1 MIPVPAS
8 TSPAHSDQMPAIYSV
23 SQISSHTRQTLERDS
38 VLQDLWVSG
47 EVANLARPGS
57 GHSYFSI
64 RDGKATLRCV
74 MFRNSRGMHFLD
86 NGAAIILHG
95 RVSIYEQ
102 RGDLQ
107 IIADIA
113 QPEGVGEL
121 QLKLE
126 QLKLEL
132 EQQGL
137 FDESRKRELPRF
149 PKKIAVVTSPTG
161 SVWHD
166 IQNVIRRRYPLVEL
180 AIAPAPVQGEDAAP
194 ALAESLK
201 AAGSDPGVDVVIV
214 ARGGGSLE
222 DLWAFNEEAVARAIF
237 ACSAPVVS
245 AVGHETDYTI
255 ADLVADLRAPT
266 PSAAAELVV
275 PDKIELMAFAVVAAQ
290 SMDASIT
297 RRISNGVDTTTQL
310 ERRLH
315 TALPD
320 LDALRMKIDDRLT
333 SARRTLAHLLTLN
346 AERVQGLRLRLD
358 SLSPHDTLRR
368 GYAIVQRKDDGSVIG
383 ASSEVAT
390 GDDIE
395 ITLTDGELE
404 AKVTSTQQALQE
416 QI

>member
-1 MIPVPAS
+1 
-8 TSPAHSDQMPAIYSV
+8 MPAIYSV

-86 NGAAIILHG
+86 DGAAIILHG

-194 ALAESLK
+194 ALAESLQ
-201 AAGSDPGVDVVIV
+201 AAGSEPGVDVVIV

-237 ACSAPVVS
+237 ACPVPVVS

-275 PDKIELMAFAVVAAQ
+275 PDKTELMAFAVAAAQ

-297 RRISNGVDTTTQL
+297 RRLSNGADSTTQL

-320 LDALRMKIDDRLT
+320 LDALRLRIDDRLK

-368 GYAIVQRKDDGSVIG
+368 GYAIVQRKDDGSVVST
-383 ASSEVAT
+383 SSEVTT

-395 ITLTDGELE
+395 VTLTDGEIE
-404 AKVTSTQQALQE
+404 AKVTSTQQTS
-416 QI
+416 

>member
-1 MIPVPAS
+1 
-8 TSPAHSDQMPAIYSV
+8 MPAIYSV
-23 SQISSHTRQTLERDS
+23 SQLSSHTRQTLERDS

-126 QLKLEL
+126 QLKFEL

-137 FDESRKRELPRF
+137 FDETRKRELPRF
-149 PKKIAVVTSPTG
+149 PRKIAVVTSPTG

-166 IQNVIRRRYPLVEL
+166 IQNVVRRRYPLVEL

-194 ALAESLK
+194 AIAESLQ
-201 AAGSDPGVDVVIV
+201 AASSEPDVDLVIV

-237 ACSAPVVS
+237 ACPVPVVS

-275 PDKIELMAFAVVAAQ
+275 PDKSELMAFTVAAAQ

-297 RRISNGVDTTTQL
+297 RRLSAATDTTRQL
-310 ERRLH
+310 DVRLH
-315 TALPD
+315 NALPD
-320 LDALRMKIDDRLT
+320 LDALRMQIDDRLK

-346 AERVQGLRLRLD
+346 TERVQGLRLRLD
-358 SLSPHDTLRR
+358 SLSPRDTLRR
-368 GYAIVQRKDDGSVIG
+368 GYAIVQRKDDGSVIS
-383 ASSEVAT
+383 ASSQVDS
-390 GDDIE
+390 GDDID
-395 ITLTDGELE
+395 ITLTDGELK
-404 AKVTSTQQALQE
+404 AKVTSTRQALQE

>member
-1 MIPVPAS
+1 MA
-8 TSPAHSDQMPAIYSV
+8 TIYSV
-23 SQISSHTRQTLERDS
+23 SQLSSYTKQTLERDS
-38 VLQDLWVSG
+38 VLQDLWVGG

-57 GHSYFSI
+57 GHAYFSI
-64 RDGKATLRCV
+64 RDGKATMRCV
-74 MFRNSRGMHFLD
+74 MFRNSRGMHYLD

-95 RVSIYEQ
+95 RISIYEQ

-107 IIADIA
+107 VIADIV

-126 QLKLEL
+126 QLKLQL

-137 FDESRKRELPRF
+137 FDESRKRTLPQF

-194 ALAESLK
+194 AIAEALQ
-201 AAGSDPGVDVVIV
+201 AAGDESGANIVIV

-237 ACSAPVVS
+237 ACPIPVVS

-275 PDKIELMAFAVVAAQ
+275 PDKVELIAFALGAAQ
-290 SMDASIT
+290 SMDASISRQLT
-297 RRISNGVDTTTQL
+297 SGIDAASQL

-315 TALPD
+315 NALPD
-320 LDALRMKIDDRLT
+320 LDMLRLRIDDRLR
-333 SARRTLAHLLTLN
+333 SARQMLMHMLRLNSERT
-346 AERVQGLRLRLD
+346 QGLRLRLD
-358 SLSPHDTLRR
+358 SLSPRDTLRR
-368 GYAIVQRKDDGSVIG
+368 GYAIVQRTDDGSVISEHTQ
-383 ASSEVAT
+383 ASA
-390 GDDIE
+390 GDPIN
-395 ITLTDGELE
+395 ITLTNGIIE
-404 AKVTSTQQALQE
+404 AEVTSTRNGQQE
-416 QI
+416 R

>member
-1 MIPVPAS
+1 M
-8 TSPAHSDQMPAIYSV
+8 
-23 SQISSHTRQTLERDS
+23 
-38 VLQDLWVSG
+38 LQDFWVNG

-64 RDGKATLRCV
+64 RDGNSTMRCV
-74 MFRNSRGMHFLD
+74 MFRNSRGANYLQ

-137 FDESRKRELPRF
+137 FDKSRKRGLPRF
-149 PKKIAVVTSPTG
+149 PKKVAVVTSPSG

-166 IQNVIRRRYPLVEL
+166 IQNVVRRRYPLVEL

-194 ALAESLK
+194 AIVEALQ
-201 AAGSDPGVDVVIV
+201 AAGNEQGVDVVIV

-222 DLWAFNEEAVARAIF
+222 DLWAFNEEEVARAIF
-237 ACSAPVVS
+237 ACPVPVVS
-245 AVGHETDYTI
+245 AVGHETDHTI

-275 PDKIELMAFAVVAAQ
+275 PDSAELIAFTVASAQ
-290 SMDASIT
+290 SMDASISRQVT
-297 RRISNGVDTTTQL
+297 SGIETAQQL
-310 ERRLH
+310 GRRLNNS
-315 TALPD
+315 LPD
-320 LDALRMKIDDRLT
+320 LDTLRLRIDDRLRI
-333 SARRTLAHLLTLN
+333 ARQMLAHMLSLN
-346 AERVQGLRLRLD
+346 GERVDGLMLRLEA
-358 SLSPHDTLRR
+358 LSPRDTLRR
-368 GYAIVQRKDDGSVIG
+368 GYAIVQRNDDGSVVSRHTQ
-383 ASSEVAT
+383 AEV
-390 GDDIE
+390 GDALD
-395 ITLTDGELE
+395 ITLTNG
-404 AKVTSTQQALQE
+404 AIQAQVTSTE
-416 QI
+416 QV

>member
-1 MIPVPAS
+1 MLE
-8 TSPAHSDQMPAIYSV
+8 SDVAL
-23 SQISSHTRQTLERDS
+23 RN
-38 VLQDLWVSG
+38 LWVNG

-166 IQNVIRRRYPLVEL
+166 IQNVVRRRYPLVEL

-194 ALAESLK
+194 AIAESLQ
-201 AAGSDPGVDVVIV
+201 AAGSEPGVDVVIV

-237 ACSAPVVS
+237 ACPVPVVS

-266 PSAAAELVV
+266 PSAAAEIVV
-275 PDKIELMAFAVVAAQ
+275 PDRAELMAFAVGAAQ
-290 SMDASIT
+290 SMDAAISRQLAAGIDGT
-297 RRISNGVDTTTQL
+297 RQL
-310 ERRLH
+310 DRRLRN
-315 TALPD
+315 ALPD
-320 LDALRMKIDDRLT
+320 LDTLRMRIDDRL
-333 SARRTLAHLLTLN
+333 SAAHRILTHTITLN
-346 AERVQGLRLRLD
+346 AERASGLKLRLD
-358 SLSPHDTLRR
+358 ALSPYDTLRR
-368 GYAIVQRKDDGSVIG
+368 GYAIVQRRDDHSVVS
-383 ASSEVAT
+383 AHTQVDA
-390 GDDIE
+390 GDTLD
-395 ITLTDGELE
+395 ITLDSGMIE
-404 AKVTSTQQALQE
+404 AEVTTARSDNDRR
-416 QI
+416 

>member
-1 MIPVPAS
+1 
-8 TSPAHSDQMPAIYSV
+8 MPAIYSV
-23 SQISSHTRQTLERDS
+23 SQLSSHTRQTLERDS

-86 NGAAIILHG
+86 NGAAIIVHG

-132 EQQGL
+132 ERQGL

-149 PKKIAVVTSPTG
+149 PEKIAVVTSPTG

-166 IQNVIRRRYPLVEL
+166 IQNVVRRRYPLVEL

-194 ALAESLK
+194 AIAESLQ
-201 AAGSDPGVDVVIV
+201 AASSEPGVDVVIV

-237 ACSAPVVS
+237 ACPVPVVS

-275 PDKIELMAFAVVAAQ
+275 PDKTELMAFTVAAAQ

-297 RRISNGVDTTTQL
+297 RRLSAATDTTRQL
-310 ERRLH
+310 DVRLH
-315 TALPD
+315 NALPD
-320 LDALRMKIDDRLT
+320 LDALRMQIDDRLK

-346 AERVQGLRLRLD
+346 TERVQGLRLRLD
-358 SLSPHDTLRR
+358 SLSPRDTLRR
-368 GYAIVQRKDDGSVIG
+368 GYAIVQRKDDGSVIS
-383 ASSEVAT
+383 ASSQVDS
-390 GDDIE
+390 GDDID
-395 ITLTDGELE
+395 ITLTDGELK
-404 AKVTSTQQALQE
+404 AKVTSTRQALQE

>member
-1 MIPVPAS
+1 MAN
-8 TSPAHSDQMPAIYSV
+8 IYSV
-23 SQISSHTRQTLERDS
+23 SQLSSYTKQTLERDA

-64 RDGKATLRCV
+64 RDGKATMRCV
-74 MFRNSRGMHFLD
+74 MFRNSRGMNYLD

-121 QLKLE
+121 QMKLE
-126 QLKLEL
+126 QLKLQL

-137 FDESRKRELPRF
+137 FDQSRKRELPRF
-149 PKKIAVVTSPTG
+149 PKKIAVVTSPSG

-194 ALAESLK
+194 LLVDAIES
-201 AAGSDPGVDVVIV
+201 AGDEPDVDVIIV

-237 ACSAPVVS
+237 ACSLPVVS

-255 ADLVADLRAPT
+255 ADMVADLRAPT
-266 PSAAAELVV
+266 PSAAAELVA
-275 PDKIELMAFAVVAAQ
+275 PDKAELMAFAVGAAQ
-290 SMDASIT
+290 SMDAAVSRQLTSGIDAT
-297 RRISNGVDTTTQL
+297 RQL
-310 ERRLH
+310 DRRLH
-315 TALPD
+315 NALPD
-320 LDALRMKIDDRLT
+320 LDTLRMRIDDRL
-333 SARRTLAHLLTLN
+333 AAAHRVLAHTITLN
-346 AERVQGLRLRLD
+346 AERANGLKLRLD
-358 SLSPHDTLRR
+358 ALSPYDTLRR
-368 GYAIVQRKDDGSVIG
+368 GYAIVQRRDDRSVVS
-383 ASSEVAT
+383 AHTQVDS
-390 GDDIE
+390 GDAID
-395 ITLTDGELE
+395 ITLTSGRIE
-404 AKVTSTQQALQE
+404 AEVLSTERERQE
-416 QI
+416 QA

>member
-1 MIPVPAS
+1 
-8 TSPAHSDQMPAIYSV
+8 MPAIYSV
-23 SQISSHTRQTLERDS
+23 SQLSSHTRQTLERDS

-64 RDGKATLRCV
+64 RDGKATMRCV

-166 IQNVIRRRYPLVEL
+166 IQNVVRRRYPLVEL
-180 AIAPAPVQGEDAAP
+180 SIAPAPVQGEDAAP
-194 ALAESLK
+194 AIAESLQ
-201 AAGSDPGVDVVIV
+201 AAGSEPDVDVVIV

-237 ACSAPVVS
+237 ACPVPVVS

-275 PDKIELMAFAVVAAQ
+275 PDKTELMAFAVAAAQ

-297 RRISNGVDTTTQL
+297 RRLSAGIDTTRQL
-310 ERRLH
+310 DGRLH
-315 TALPD
+315 NALPD
-320 LDALRMKIDDRLT
+320 LDALRMQIDDRLK
-333 SARRTLAHLLTLN
+333 SARRTLAHLMTLN

-358 SLSPHDTLRR
+358 SLSPRDTLRR
-368 GYAIVQRKDDGSVIG
+368 GYAIVQRKDDGSVIS
-383 ASSEVAT
+383 ASGQVDS
-390 GDDIE
+390 GDDID
-395 ITLTDGELE
+395 ITLTDGELK
-404 AKVTSTQQALQE
+404 AKVTSTRQALQE

>member
-1 MIPVPAS
+1 M
-8 TSPAHSDQMPAIYSV
+8 
-23 SQISSHTRQTLERDS
+23 HTRQTLERDS

-47 EVANLARPGS
+47 EITNLARPGS

-64 RDGKATLRCV
+64 RDGKANMRCV

-113 QPEGVGEL
+113 QPEGVGKL
-121 QLKLE
+121 QLELE

-166 IQNVIRRRYPLVEL
+166 IQNVVRRRYPLVEL
-180 AIAPAPVQGEDAAP
+180 AIAPAPVQGEDAAS
-194 ALAESLK
+194 AIAESLQ
-201 AAGSDPGVDVVIV
+201 AAGSEPGVDVVIV

-222 DLWAFNEEAVARAIF
+222 DLWAFNEEVVARAIF
-237 ACSAPVVS
+237 ACPVPVVS

-255 ADLVADLRAPT
+255 SDLVADLRAPT
-266 PSAAAELVV
+266 PSVAAELVV
-275 PDKIELMAFAVVAAQ
+275 PAKTELMAFAVAAAQ
-290 SMDASIT
+290 NMDASMT
-297 RRISNGVDTTTQL
+297 RRLSAGKDTTRQL
-310 ERRLH
+310 DGRLH
-315 TALPD
+315 SALPD
-320 LDALRMKIDDRLT
+320 LDVLRMQIDDRLT
-333 SARRTLAHLLTLN
+333 SARRTLAHLLALN
-346 AERVQGLRLRLD
+346 AERVKGLRLRLD
-358 SLSPHDTLRR
+358 SLNPRDTLRR
-368 GYAIVQRKDDGSVIG
+368 GYAIVQRKEDGSVIS
-383 ASSEVAT
+383 ASSEVSC
-390 GDDIE
+390 GDHID
-395 ITLTDGELE
+395 ITLTGGELA
-404 AKVTSTQQALQE
+404 AKVTSTRQALQE
-416 QI
+416 RI

>member
-1 MIPVPAS
+1 
-8 TSPAHSDQMPAIYSV
+8 MPAIYSV
-23 SQISSHTRQTLERDS
+23 SQLSSHTRQTLERDS
-38 VLQDLWVSG
+38 ALQDMWVSG

-86 NGAAIILHG
+86 NGTAIILHG

-180 AIAPAPVQGEDAAP
+180 AIAPAPVQGKDAAP
-194 ALAESLK
+194 AIVESLQ
-201 AAGSDPGVDVVIV
+201 AAGSEPDVDVVIV

-237 ACSAPVVS
+237 ACPVPIVS

-266 PSAAAELVV
+266 PSAAAELIV
-275 PDKIELMAFAVVAAQ
+275 PDKTELMAFAVSAAQ

-297 RRISNGVDTTTQL
+297 RRLSNGVDTTTQL

-320 LDALRMKIDDRLT
+320 LDALRMKIDDRLK
-333 SARRTLAHLLTLN
+333 SARLTLAHLLTLN
-346 AERVQGLRLRLD
+346 AERVQSLRLRLD

-368 GYAIVQRKDDGSVIG
+368 GYAIVQRKDDGRVIG

-395 ITLTDGELE
+395 VTLTDGELE

>member
-1 MIPVPAS
+1 MAN
-8 TSPAHSDQMPAIYSV
+8 IYSV
-23 SQISSHTRQTLERDS
+23 SQLSSYTKQTLERDA

-64 RDGKATLRCV
+64 RDGKATMRCV
-74 MFRNSRGMHFLD
+74 MFRNSRGMNYLD

-121 QLKLE
+121 QLRLE
-126 QLKLEL
+126 QLKLQL

-137 FDESRKRELPRF
+137 FDQSRKRTLPRF
-149 PKKIAVVTSPTG
+149 PTKIAVVTSPTG

-166 IQNVIRRRYPLVEL
+166 IQNVVRRRYPLVEL

-194 ALAESLK
+194 MLVDAIES
-201 AAGSDPGVDVVIV
+201 AGDEPDVDVIIV

-237 ACSAPVVS
+237 ACPLPVVS

-255 ADLVADLRAPT
+255 ADMVADLRAPT

-275 PDKIELMAFAVVAAQ
+275 PDRAELMAFAVAGAQ
-290 SMDASIT
+290 SIDAAVSRQLTAGADAT
-297 RRISNGVDTTTQL
+297 RQID
-310 ERRLH
+310 RRLH
-315 TALPD
+315 NALPD
-320 LDALRMKIDDRLT
+320 LDTLRMRIDDRL
-333 SARRTLAHLLTLN
+333 AAVHRVLAHTITLN
-346 AERVQGLRLRLD
+346 AERASGLKLRLD
-358 SLSPHDTLRR
+358 ALSPYDTLRR
-368 GYAIVQRKDDGSVIG
+368 GYAIVQRRDDRSVVS
-383 ASSEVAT
+383 AHTQVDS
-390 GDDIE
+390 GDTID
-395 ITLTDGELE
+395 ITLTSGRIE
-404 AKVTSTQQALQE
+404 AEVLSTKRQE
-416 QI
+416 QA

>member
-1 MIPVPAS
+1 
-8 TSPAHSDQMPAIYSV
+8 MPAIYSV
-23 SQISSHTRQTLERDS
+23 SQLSSHTRQTLERDS

-57 GHSYFSI
+57 GHSYFSV

-126 QLKLEL
+126 QLKLQL

-166 IQNVIRRRYPLVEL
+166 IQNVVRRRYPLVEL

-194 ALAESLK
+194 AIAESLQ
-201 AAGSDPGVDVVIV
+201 AAGSEPGVDVVIV

-237 ACSAPVVS
+237 ACPVPIVS

-275 PDKIELMAFAVVAAQ
+275 PDKIELMAFTVAAAQ

-297 RRISNGVDTTTQL
+297 RRLSAGIDTTRQL
-310 ERRLH
+310 DGRLH
-315 TALPD
+315 NALPD
-320 LDALRMKIDDRLT
+320 LDALRMQIDDRLK

-346 AERVQGLRLRLD
+346 TERVQGLRLRLD
-358 SLSPHDTLRR
+358 SLSPRDTLRR
-368 GYAIVQRKDDGSVIG
+368 GYAIVQRKDDGSVIS
-383 ASSEVAT
+383 ASSEVAG
-390 GDDIE
+390 GDDID
-395 ITLTDGELE
+395 ITLTDGELK
-404 AKVTSTQQALQE
+404 AKVTSTRQALQE
-416 QI
+416 RI

>member
-1 MIPVPAS
+1 
-8 TSPAHSDQMPAIYSV
+8 MPAIYSV
-23 SQISSHTRQTLERDS
+23 SQLSSHTRQTLERDS
-38 VLQDLWVSG
+38 ALQDLWVSG

-64 RDGKATLRCV
+64 RDGKATMRCV

-137 FDESRKRELPRF
+137 FDETRKRELPRF
-149 PKKIAVVTSPTG
+149 PKKIAVVTSPAG

-194 ALAESLK
+194 VIAESLQT
-201 AAGSDPGVDVVIV
+201 AGSEQGVDVVIV

-222 DLWAFNEEAVARAIF
+222 DLWAFNEETVARAIF
-237 ACSAPVVS
+237 ACPVPVIS
-245 AVGHETDYTI
+245 AVGHETDYTV

-275 PDKIELMAFAVVAAQ
+275 PDKTELMALAVEAAQ

-297 RRISNGVDTTTQL
+297 RRLSASIDTTKQL
-310 ERRLH
+310 DGRLH
-315 TALPD
+315 AALPD
-320 LDALRMKIDDRLT
+320 LDALRMQIDDRLKR
-333 SARRTLAHLLTLN
+333 ARRTLAYLLTLN
-346 AERVQGLRLRLD
+346 AERVQGFRLRLD
-358 SLSPHDTLRR
+358 SLSPRDTLRR
-368 GYAIVQRKDDGSVIG
+368 GYAIVQRKDDGSVIS
-383 ASSEVAT
+383 ASSEVTT
-390 GDDIE
+390 GDDID
-395 ITLTDGELE
+395 ITLTDGELK
-404 AKVTSTQQALQE
+404 AKVTSIRQALQE

>member
-1 MIPVPAS
+1 
-8 TSPAHSDQMPAIYSV
+8 MPAIYSV
-23 SQISSHTRQTLERDS
+23 SQLSSHTRQTLERDS

-86 NGAAIILHG
+86 NGAAIIVHG

-132 EQQGL
+132 ERQGL

-149 PKKIAVVTSPTG
+149 PEKIAVVTSPTG

-166 IQNVIRRRYPLVEL
+166 IQNVVRRRYPLVEL

-194 ALAESLK
+194 AIAESLQ
-201 AAGSDPGVDVVIV
+201 AAGSEPDVDVVIV

-237 ACSAPVVS
+237 ACPVPVVS

-275 PDKIELMAFAVVAAQ
+275 PDKSELMAFTVAAAQ
-290 SMDASIT
+290 NMDASIT
-297 RRISNGVDTTTQL
+297 RRLSAATDTTKQL
-310 ERRLH
+310 DVRLH
-315 TALPD
+315 NALPD
-320 LDALRMKIDDRLT
+320 LDALRMQIDDRLK

-346 AERVQGLRLRLD
+346 TERVQGLRLRLD
-358 SLSPHDTLRR
+358 SLSPRDTLRR
-368 GYAIVQRKDDGSVIG
+368 GYAIVQRKDDGSVIS
-383 ASSEVAT
+383 ASSQVDS
-390 GDDIE
+390 GDDID
-395 ITLTDGELE
+395 ITLTDGELK
-404 AKVTSTQQALQE
+404 AKVTSTRQALQE

>member
-1 MIPVPAS
+1 
-8 TSPAHSDQMPAIYSV
+8 MPAIYSV
-23 SQISSHTRQTLERDS
+23 SQLSSHTRQTLERDS
-38 VLQDLWVSG
+38 VLQNLWVSG

-64 RDGKATLRCV
+64 RDGKATMRCV

-107 IIADIA
+107 IIADIV

-149 PKKIAVVTSPTG
+149 PKKISVVTSPTG

-166 IQNVIRRRYPLVEL
+166 IQNVVRRRYPLVEL

-194 ALAESLK
+194 AIAESLQ
-201 AAGSDPGVDVVIV
+201 AAGSEPGVDVVII

-237 ACSAPVVS
+237 ACPVPVVS

-255 ADLVADLRAPT
+255 SDLVADLRAPT

-275 PDKIELMAFAVVAAQ
+275 PDKTELMAFAIAAAQ
-290 SMDASIT
+290 SIDSSIT
-297 RRISNGVDTTTQL
+297 RRLSAGIDTTRQL
-310 ERRLH
+310 DGRLH
-315 TALPD
+315 NALPD
-320 LDALRMKIDDRLT
+320 LDALRMQIDEYLK
-333 SARRTLAHLLTLN
+333 SARRSLAHLLTLN

-358 SLSPHDTLRR
+358 SLSPRDTLRR
-368 GYAIVQRKDDGSVIG
+368 GYAIVQRKDDGGVIS
-383 ASSEVAT
+383 ASGEVAT
-390 GDDIE
+390 GDDID

-404 AKVTSTQQALQE
+404 AKVTSTRQALQE